1 MSNPKEIIHQIQS
14 KLWKSPNILDT
25 DIFPGANHTLC
36 LDGVSCTKKT
46 TILAQSVVESNN
58 REQQHQHHQVIKTQ
72 QLHHFVNADCY
83 FPSMLGYVCTGL
95 QSLNAGGPHFN
106 DRSPLNVIEWH
117 ILWRCMGDFSHRY
130 GNVRPNNDAH
140 EESMSL
146 YRTIFE
152 TLRQADFYK
161 SMRSKINC
169 IVLIDSDLNR
179 CDRLHAKRNEGSDM
193 ERSKWLFYTPLQNL
207 MYQTLYP
214 EAHFDWATL
223 PDKNHSDMIDFLANT
238 LNTVVD
244 ALAYRI
250 GSISLG
256 DENQKNGTG
265 PKMTRDTIPLPIGSL
280 PVSSQDLYLMNY
292 TTHLYRSTG
301 KVVSRRIHHKYR
313 PYSRSAFD
321 GETMRDIFKNHIPR
335 HLAVLNPLDVLT
347 GRDDVLNDTRNT
359 KPILPPKQFDESFFA
374 GGSQMS
380 ERIFEM
386 KR

>member
-1 MSNPKEIIHQIQS
+1 MSNPNEIIHQLQT
-14 KLWKSPNILDT
+14 KLWQAPNVLNS

-46 TILAQSVVESNN
+46 TILAKSVVESNG
-58 REQQHQHHQVIKTQ
+58 RQQQHHQHQVVKTQ
-72 QLHHFVNADCY
+72 QLHRFVNADCY
-83 FPSMLGYVCTGL
+83 FPSMMGYICTGV
-95 QSLNAGGPHFN
+95 QSLNAGAPHFN
-106 DRSPLNVIEWH
+106 DRSPLNVLEWH

-130 GNVRPNNDAH
+130 GNVRPDGTAH
-140 EESMSL
+140 EESMAL

-161 SMRSKINC
+161 SMRSKVNC
-169 IVLIDSDLNR
+169 IVLIDSNLNR

-214 EAHFDWATL
+214 DAHFDWATL
-223 PDKNHSDMIDFLANT
+223 LDKDHSGMIDFLANT

-250 GSISLG
+250 GSISLDG
-256 DENQKNGTG
+256 ENQEKSNGS
-265 PKMTRDTIPLPIGSL
+265 KMTRDTIPLSSGSL

-301 KVVSRRIHHKYR
+301 KVLSRRIHHKYR

-321 GETMRDIFKNHIPR
+321 GEMMRDIFKSHVPR
-335 HLAVLNPLDVLT
+335 HLAVLNPLDVVKA
-347 GRDDVLNDTRNT
+347 RDDVLNDTRNT
-359 KPILPPKQFDESFFA
+359 EPILPPKQFDDSLYA

-380 ERIFEM
+380 DRVFEM